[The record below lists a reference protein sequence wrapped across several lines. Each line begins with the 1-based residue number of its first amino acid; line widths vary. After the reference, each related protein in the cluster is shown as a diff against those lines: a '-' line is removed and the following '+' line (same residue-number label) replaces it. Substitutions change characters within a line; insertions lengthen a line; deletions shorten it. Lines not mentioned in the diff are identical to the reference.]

1 MTLNRRHE
9 YDSNSFP
16 LLSCS
21 LLLEPHEM
29 NTARHSFHEVFFH
42 GRPSARFT
50 RAVYPQTNNET
61 GTRHSF
67 LYRLRQKT
75 PACGQHGTEMKT
87 GRSGKKHA
95 KAPRFPHRHRCCRQK
110 QKNKRVFDIKT
121 IITQNK
127 FSRNHAFCLCRAGET
142 LVKKAG
148 NAYKNGKHE
157 ANCLCRNVQAPPGS
171 GKEVIGHIRVR
182 RSCER
187 PARYRRNDTPATG
200 KPSCKRS

>member
-42 GRPSARFT
+42 GSPSARFT
-50 RAVYPQTNNET
+50 HAVYPQTNNET

-67 LYRLRQKT
+67 RYRFRQKT
-75 PACGQHGTEMKT
+75 AASGRHGTEMKT
-87 GRSGKKHA
+87 GCSGKKHA
-95 KAPRFPHRHRCCRQK
+95 MAPRFPFRHSCCRQK
-110 QKNKRVFDIKT
+110 QKNKRIFDIKT

-148 NAYKNGKHE
+148 NAYKNGKHG
-157 ANCLCRNVQAPPGS
+157 ANCLYVTAQAPLRS
-171 GKEVIGHIRVR
+171 GKEAIDHIRVR
-182 RSCER
+182 RLCKR
-187 PARYRRNDTPATG
+187 
-200 KPSCKRS
+200 PSCKRS